1 MNLTTYKNAN
11 LPFLCTQAQA
21 DMLDRLAALNKGGI
35 GSVKGYRPDGAKFVG
50 GIAPKWDLQ
59 IITRFDTSKLYAR
72 KIKALESITFA
83 ECATDIAKHDVL
95 KNMSSGDCLALFN
108 TRRDGAIASMQQTL
122 EGDRS
127 GAHREG
133 HDRNYIHI
141 AEGVKVNLVT
151 EKNAEGKQI
160 PVLTNGLPTLASI
173 LLPYLELKKTVV
185 ESAEYKTV
193 KSGGPVLMTNIIE
206 SKMNSRS
213 VGYKMLSLKPD
224 NFDALN
230 VGKQSIVADDLKTVD
245 VSMSKSKLVALLEAC
260 GFNGDAL
267 ALMEALEAEQAEQAA

>member
-1 MNLTTYKNAN
+1 MSLITYKNAN

-50 GIAPKWDLQ
+50 GAAPKWDLQ

-83 ECATDIAKHDVL
+83 ECATDIAKHDAL
-95 KNMSSGDCLALFN
+95 SKMTSGDCLALFN
-108 TRRDGAIASMQQTL
+108 TRRDGAIASMKATL

-127 GAHREG
+127 GAHREA

-141 AEGVKVNLVT
+141 AEGVKVNLVS
-151 EKNAEGKQI
+151 EKVDGVQK

-185 ESAEYKTV
+185 EPAEYKTV
-193 KSGGPVLMTNIIE
+193 KSGAPVLMTNIIE
-206 SKMNSRS
+206 SKMNNRS
-213 VGYKMLSLKPD
+213 VGYKMLSLKAD

-230 VGKQSIVADDLKTVD
+230 VGKQSIVADDLKNVD

-260 GFNGDAL
+260 GFTGDAL
-267 ALMEALEAEQAEQAA
+267 ALMEALEGDKA